1 MRRLFVVLLLPAAAL
16 PARAQAQLAQ
26 AAAREVPRIIM
37 PGAPVGQAPA
47 ALILITPSAPTLSIS
62 APPALV
68 IPAAPVILAPA
79 PMIVAAARPL
89 TELEAAPAK
98 LPSEAELKAL
108 SKSLA
113 PASEGEDSGPSAA
126 ERARSLDSTF
136 DGKLAPEA
144 SAWSDVSADFARGPL
159 TPGLPSVE
167 TAARS
172 LIARLLPSL
181 YRRVP
186 VTAAYDRGEHPATG
200 HTWTPEKG
208 HVVELAPV
216 RADSRGE
223 VPSAFG
229 APNALRVQQKIEH
242 LMEFAHE
249 YFHVLFDSAVR
260 RKENHPP
267 HSAYSA
273 LTEGFAVSGEQ
284 LLIKR
289 LLDQAPSL
297 GIGPR
302 DAMDLAAVA
311 QARSRWLDVED
322 NHYSEGIIS
331 WRKAYDQGGTAGLL
345 DFLSSLSARR
355 MIATPRSDPAY
366 QLALGE
372 PKLLSGYLG
381 RDEASP
387 ARRGLEAFAKA
398 ARGEALT
405 EAEAG
410 DASRAIEQAGAEGRR
425 RLFERTL
432 LADKRLKDPTAA
444 AETGAWYEKKAEV
457 PVSVEPAFALAR
469 LSPSAGAELASFL
482 AETISSPGGAARL
495 FGRPGPNETLNAI
508 AADAEKLPWDEA
520 GRRAWNDGLMRWL
533 TGTR

>member
-1 MRRLFVVLLLPAAAL
+1 MKRLLVVLLLPAAAL
-16 PARAQAQLAQ
+16 PVRAQAQSAQ

-47 ALILITPSAPTLSIS
+47 ALILVTPSAPTLSIS
-62 APPALV
+62 APQALI

-98 LPSEAELKAL
+98 PPSEAELKAL

-113 PASEGEDSGPSAA
+113 PAGESEDSGPSA
-126 ERARSLDSTF
+126 RARSLDSTF

-186 VTAAYDRGEHPATG
+186 VTAAYDRGERPSTG
-200 HTWTPEKG
+200 HTWTPDKG

-216 RADSRGE
+216 GADSRGE
-223 VPSAFG
+223 VVSAFG
-229 APNALRVQQKIEH
+229 APHALRVQQKIEH

-289 LLDQAPSL
+289 LLDSAPSL

-302 DAMDLAAVA
+302 DAMDLSAIA

-331 WRKAYDQGGTAGLL
+331 WRKAYEQGGTTGLL
-345 DFLSSLSARR
+345 EFLSSLSARR

-398 ARGEALT
+398 ARGETLT
-405 EAEAG
+405 EAEAR
-410 DASRAIEQAGAEGRR
+410 DASQAVELAGAEGWR

-432 LADKRLKDPTAA
+432 LADKRLKVPSTESSD
-444 AETGAWYEKKAEV
+444 GAWWEKKAEA

-469 LSPSAGAELASFL
+469 LSPSAGAALARFL
-482 AETISSPGGAARL
+482 ADTISSPGGAARL
-495 FGRPGPNETLNAI
+495 FGRRGPNETLNAI
-508 AADAEKLPWDEA
+508 AAGAEKLPWDEA

-533 TGTR
+533 TGAR